1 MAIPVP
7 APTSIALASAESPA
21 IIMMPQPPSTDVP
34 YGAYAVSNR
43 GHGAVATTRTPR

>member
-1 MAIPVP
+1 MIKTYTPY
-7 APTSIALASAESPA
+7 
-21 IIMMPQPPSTDVP
+21 VP